1 MISGELFNLL
11 MSVSHLC
18 NGENTMNATKLRGSK
33 KMLCKIALKKIRK
46 ALQGSIYSCF
56 NPGKFPNQ
64 SCGFRV
70 YGYARRVPLFMF
82 SFYSAVNQVPSELH
96 PLRGER
102 MTVGRM
108 FSIISV

>member
-1 MISGELFNLL
+1 

-18 NGENTMNATKLRGSK
+18 NGENTMNATNLRGSK
-33 KMLCKIALKKIRK
+33 KMLCKTALKKKTCK
-46 ALQGSIYSCF
+46 ALQGGIYSCF

-64 SCGFRV
+64 NCGFRV
-70 YGYARRVPLFMF
+70 YGYAWRVPPFMF
-82 SFYSAVNQVPSELH
+82 SFYSAINQVPSELH

-108 FSIISV
+108 FSTISV

>member
-1 MISGELFNLL
+1 

-18 NGENTMNATKLRGSK
+18 NGENTMNATKLKGSK
-33 KMLCKIALKKIRK
+33 KMLCKIALKKICK

>member
-1 MISGELFNLL
+1 
-11 MSVSHLC
+11 
-18 NGENTMNATKLRGSK
+18 MNATNLRGSK
-33 KMLCKIALKKIRK
+33 KMLCKTALKKKKNVKLYK
-46 ALQGSIYSCF
+46 AVYSCF

-64 SCGFRV
+64 NCGFRV

-82 SFYSAVNQVPSELH
+82 SFFSAVNQVPSELH

-108 FSIISV
+108 FSTISV